1 MSAEPVTASRR
12 WDVALLREGG
22 FRGFHSISHL
32 QRTRCLEVPVE
43 RGVYAIVRDTDLPP
57 EFMEKSVGGWF
68 RQQDPSVTVDELETK
83 WVEGAQVL
91 YIGRAR
97 GPGVR
102 NLLQQRI
109 KRYIRF
115 GQGKAIA
122 HWGGRYIWQLRD
134 HVALR
139 VAWRTA
145 AEGEDPAA
153 TEASLLEEFIV
164 RHERLPFANLREEAG
179 E

>member
-1 MSAEPVTASRR
+1 MSAEPVTASRP
-12 WDVALLREGG
+12 WDVALLRETG
-22 FRGFHSISHL
+22 FFGFHSVSHL
-32 QRTRCLEVPVE
+32 QRTRCLDVPVE

-57 EFMEKSVGGWF
+57 EFMEKSVGGWY
-68 RQQDPSVTVDELETK
+68 RQKDPSVPVEELKASWVD
-83 WVEGAQVL
+83 GAQVI

-102 NLLQQRI
+102 NLLQQRV
-109 KRYIRF
+109 KRLVRF

-122 HWGGRYIWQLRD
+122 HLGGRYVWQLRD

-139 VAWRTA
+139 VAWRPA
-145 AEGEDPAA
+145 AEDEDPAT
-153 TEASLLEEFIV
+153 TEASMLAEFKA
-164 RHERLPFANLREEAG
+164 RHGKLPFANLREEDA